1 MKENCTEI
9 VFILDESGSMWH
21 LTDDTIGG
29 FNSYLEEQK
38 RNEGEAHITTVLFST
53 DYKVIH
59 DHVDIKEVSPLT
71 DKQYSPCGCTALL
84 DAIGKTIN
92 NVGKRLADTPEEQRP
107 AHVIFVITTDG
118 MENSSK
124 EYSYAQIKAMVEHQQ
139 TKYSWEFVFIG
150 AGIDA
155 YAEAD
160 QIGIGGIYTMSVQAN
175 EEGSKN
181 MFSSVNLVTNAVR
194 SGCTIDSLVNS
205 WKVGDVGGERK

>member
-1 MKENCTEI
+1 MKENSTEI

-38 RNEGEAHITTVLFST
+38 RHEGEAYITTVLFST

-92 NVGKRLADTPEEQRP
+92 SVGKRLADTPEEQRP

-118 MENSSK
+118 MENSSQ

-150 AGIDA
+150 AGIDS

-160 QIGIGGIYTMSVQAN
+160 QIGIGGIHTMSVQAN
-175 EEGSKN
+175 EVGSKN
-181 MFSSVNLVTNAVR
+181 MFSSLTCATNAVR
-194 SGCTIDSLVNS
+194 CGCTIDSLGES
-205 WKVGDVGGERK
+205 WKVGDVGGESK